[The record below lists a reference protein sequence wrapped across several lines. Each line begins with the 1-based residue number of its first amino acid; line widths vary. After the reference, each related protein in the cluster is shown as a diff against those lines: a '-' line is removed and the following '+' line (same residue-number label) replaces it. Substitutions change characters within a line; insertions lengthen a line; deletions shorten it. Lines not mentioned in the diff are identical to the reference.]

1 MPLLRRRREQQP
13 VRTDEMTTQPSED
26 LAVRG
31 YLRVI
36 ARWKWLII
44 AITVACALAGYAYVR
59 TRTPMY
65 SATAELIYVQQA
77 AADSLGQAQ
86 VDPNLQQA
94 DIGSVPSMV
103 GSDQVSAAAAQRLK
117 NTKTSAGYSVSGLV
131 SSDATTGNYSTV
143 VGIKGVSS
151 DPTLAATVA
160 NAYAQAF
167 IDWRLS
173 AAQTQLGQ
181 SILAAQS
188 ELASDTTAA
197 SKTSANYQLLQQ
209 LLQNLQLEQ
218 KSATGDFS
226 LLSPATAPSK
236 PFAPRKTRTMAEAI
250 VFGLL
255 LGLGVAFL
263 LEQLSTKVRDESQM
277 TDLLGLSVLGH
288 LPPLGRAGAETSVV
302 QALVN
307 PLGPTAE
314 AFRVLRGN
322 LDFMAIDGSLRSLLV
337 SSSIQGEGKSATI
350 CNLAVSMALAGKR
363 VVLVDADLR
372 RPRVHTYMTVPNK
385 VGLSSV
391 IAGHASLDEATVAVA
406 LDQRAWHEAATPLTG
421 DSRPRKAALRLRFAN
436 GSGAASRELA
446 SPEKHLWSGS
456 PESLL
461 SDQVLRVVPAGP
473 LPPNPGEMVA
483 SQRFAEVLEEL
494 VGGADIVLVDSSA
507 LLAVGDSAAIA
518 ARVGTLLFVVNS
530 AQVKRPMLER
540 AHAQLAKLPCRKLG
554 LAVITAERSAGVYY
568 GYHYHRAPAATAKR
582 GRT

>member
-1 MPLLRRRREQQP
+1 MATRSSQG
-13 VRTDEMTTQPSED
+13 
-26 LAVRG
+26 LAVRD
-31 YLRVI
+31 YLRVVG
-36 ARWKWLII
+36 RWKWLII
-44 AITVACALAGYAYVR
+44 AVIVACALAGYGYLK

-65 SATAELIYVQQA
+65 SATAELIYVQQVSSS
-77 AADSLGQAQ
+77 DPLGQAQ
-86 VDPNLQQA
+86 VDPTLQQA
-94 DIGSVPSMV
+94 DIGSVPSVV
-103 GSDQVSAAAAQRLK
+103 GSDQVSAAAAQLLK
-117 NTKTSAGYSVSGLV
+117 NTNTSAGYTVSGQV
-131 SSDATTGNYSTV
+131 SNDATSGNYSSV

-151 DPTLAATVA
+151 APRLAATVA

-167 IDWRLS
+167 INWRLS
-173 AAQTQLGQ
+173 EAQSQVGQ
-181 SILAAQS
+181 EILAAQS
-188 ELASDTTAA
+188 ALAGYTSAA
-197 SKTSANYQLLQQ
+197 SKASASYQNLQQ
-209 LLQNLQLEQ
+209 TLQTLQLEQ

-250 VFGLL
+250 VLGLL
-255 LGLGVAFL
+255 LGLAVAFMF
-263 LEQLSTKVRDESQM
+263 ERLSTKVRDEQHM
-277 TDLLGLSVLGH
+277 TEILGLSVLGH
-288 LPPLGRAGAETSVV
+288 LPPLGRAGAGTGVV
-302 QALVN
+302 QTLVD

-322 LDFMAIDGSLRSLLV
+322 LDFLGIDGSLRSLLV

-363 VVLVDADLR
+363 VVLLDADLR
-372 RPRVHTYMTVPNK
+372 RPSVHTYMAVPNK

-391 IAGHASLDEATVAVA
+391 IAGRASLDEATVAVA
-406 LDQRAWHEAATPLTG
+406 LDQRAWHEAATPLSR
-421 DSRPRKAALRLRFAN
+421 DSRPRKAALRLRSAN
-436 GSGAASRELA
+436 GSGAASGELA
-446 SPEKHLWSGS
+446 SPEKHLWSGL

-494 VGGADIVLVDSSA
+494 VGGADIVLVDSPA

-518 ARVGTLLFVVNS
+518 ARVGALLFVVDS

-554 LAVITAERSAGVYY
+554 LTVITAERSAGVYY

-582 GRT
+582 SPT